1 MITWNLS
8 SYHGWGV
15 YGLNLAL
22 HWARD
27 PDLKLACGHAIN
39 PQLLRLDPLRQLVL
53 QPFFRDTAELVKSF
67 EGHAGQAAQSSG
79 PVLLSLD
86 DDGTATKAAHDVMV
100 TGKPTV
106 GVGFFVTSKL
116 EPIVLERLASMDLVV
131 AGCAWNEQLLRAN
144 GIEHVA
150 TVLQG
155 VDPALFHPAPRLGLL
170 GDRFLVFSGG
180 KLERRKGQDIVLAAF
195 RVFAERHPDA
205 MLVTAWH
212 SPWPEV
218 ARTLDV
224 SGLAAPA
231 AFREN
236 GDVDVAAWA
245 QASGVPAGQLIDL
258 GLVPNSA
265 LPPLL
270 REMDVA
276 LFPNRCEPGTNLV
289 AMEAMACGVP
299 MILSANS
306 GHLDLIEAEN
316 GYPLTR
322 QAPLP
327 GIEAGVD
334 GLAGWGESDVEEILA
349 ALEAAYADRTAARKR
364 GLKGAKTLAKLPWSR
379 TAAEMKAA
387 ILQLT

>member
-27 PDLKLACGHAIN
+27 PDLKLACAHPIK
-39 PQLLRLDPLRQLVL
+39 PQLLSLDPLSALVL

-67 EGHAGQAAQSSG
+67 EGHAGQAAQSTG

-86 DDGTATKAAHDVMV
+86 DDGTATKAAHDVMLS
-100 TGKPTV
+100 GKPTV
-106 GVGFFVTSKL
+106 GVAFFVTSRL
-116 EPIVLERLASMDLVV
+116 EPKVLERLRAMDLVV

-144 GIEHVA
+144 GVEHVA

-155 VDPALFHPAPRLGLL
+155 IDPALFHPAPRLGLL

-195 RVFAERHPDA
+195 RIFAERHPDA
-205 MLVTAWH
+205 ALVTAWH

-218 ARTLDV
+218 ARGLDV
-224 SGLAAPA
+224 SGLAAPM
-231 AFREN
+231 AFRPD
-236 GDVDVAAWA
+236 GDVDVAGWA
-245 QASGVPAGQLIDL
+245 QASGVPGGQVIDL
-258 GLVPNSA
+258 GLVPNA
-265 LPPLL
+265 AMPPLL

-299 MILSANS
+299 AILSANS
-306 GHLDLIEAEN
+306 GHFDLIETGN
-316 GYPLTR
+316 CYPLTR
-322 QAPLP
+322 QGALP
-327 GIEAGVD
+327 GAEAGLD
-334 GLAGWGESDVEEILA
+334 GLSGWGESDIDEVVE
-349 ALEAAYADRTAARKR
+349 ALEAAYADRAEARRR
-364 GLKGAKTLAKLPWSR
+364 GLKGAKALAKLPWSR

-387 ILQLT
+387 IMRLV

>member
-27 PDLKLACGHAIN
+27 PDLKLTCAHGIE
-39 PQLLRLDPLRQLVL
+39 PKLLSLDPLSQLVL

-86 DDGTATKAAHDVMV
+86 DAGTATKAAHDVMV

-106 GVGFFVTSKL
+106 GVAFFVTSKL
-116 EPIVLERLASMDLVV
+116 EPVVLERLRSMDLVV
-131 AGCAWNEQLLRAN
+131 AGCAWNERLLRAN
-144 GIEHVA
+144 RVEHVA

-155 VDPALFHPAPRLGLL
+155 IDPALFHPAPRLGLL

-180 KLERRKGQDIVLAAF
+180 KLERRKGQDIALAAF

-205 MLVTAWH
+205 VLVTAWH

-218 ARTLDV
+218 ARGLDV
-224 SGLAAPA
+224 SGLAAPV
-231 AFREN
+231 AFRET
-236 GDVDVAAWA
+236 GDVDVSGWA

-258 GLVPNSA
+258 GLVANSA
-265 LPPLL
+265 MPPLL

-299 MILSANS
+299 TILSANS

-316 GYPLTR
+316 CYPLIK

-327 GIEAGVD
+327 GVEAGLD
-334 GLAGWGESDVEEILA
+334 GLPGWGESDVEEILA
-349 ALEAAYADRTAARKR
+349 ALEAAYADRAAARKR

-387 ILQLT
+387 ILSLA